1 MAALPAGATAQQ
13 EDDDSFLRV
22 PVPEEGED
30 RIHRLRTRVRHT
42 TVIVLPAGENILDFV
57 VGDSEYWHLT
67 GAANVAF
74 LKPLSP
80 DAATNIALVCE
91 SGRIYSFLV
100 AEQSDGPPHLV
111 VRVESGAEAAR
122 LSGGSGRPAFVARS
136 EVAAYQQMAAEAA
149 EAARSAREAAE
160 AGILE
165 ARSQAESAIEAFRAG
180 YPERLAFEYRLDGDA
195 ADRPFLVEAMWHDGQ
210 FTYLRSR
217 AQESPAL
224 YELRD
229 GEPALVAY
237 DLDGGRALRRP
248 PRAGRRVAADR
259 RQAGQLAV
267 HAAGRA
273 PMSRW
278 KQWVSP
284 PEGALPGGIVTKAGV
299 VLIAVL
305 VGGLLLLVGDDGS
318 RGRCDRSRV
327 LARGPSRR

>member
-1 MAALPAGATAQQ
+1 MRSPTTPLVLLTLLFAALPAGASAQQ
-13 EDDDSFLRV
+13 EDDQAFLRV

-30 RIHRLRTRVRHT
+30 RIHRLRTQVRHT
-42 TVIVLPAGENILDFV
+42 TVIVLPATENILDFV
-57 VGDSEYWHLT
+57 VGDSEYWHLA

-74 LKPLSP
+74 LKPLRP

-111 VRVESGAEAAR
+111 VRVESGAEAAG
-122 LSGGSGRPAFVARS
+122 LSGGGTGRPAFVARS

-149 EAARSAREAAE
+149 EAARTAREEAESRAA
-160 AGILE
+160 
-165 ARSQAESAIEAFRAG
+165 SAIEEFRAG

-237 DLDGGRALRRP
+237 DLTEEGLYIARHVLGDGWLQIGDKRASWRFTPREGLR
-248 PRAGRRVAADR
+248 
-259 RQAGQLAV
+259 
-267 HAAGRA
+267 
-273 PMSRW
+273 
-278 KQWVSP
+278 
-284 PEGALPGGIVTKAGV
+284 
-299 VLIAVL
+299 
-305 VGGLLLLVGDDGS
+305 
-318 RGRCDRSRV
+318 
-327 LARGPSRR
+327 